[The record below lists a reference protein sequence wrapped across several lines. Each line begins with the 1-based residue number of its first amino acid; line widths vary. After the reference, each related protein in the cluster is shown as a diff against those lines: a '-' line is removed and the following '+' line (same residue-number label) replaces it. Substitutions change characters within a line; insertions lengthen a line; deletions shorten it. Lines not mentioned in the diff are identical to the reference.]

1 MTGAECFEK
10 LRVFDESWKVSF
22 SEAGI
27 IAREVEDHQLWR
39 QVPGC
44 TSFAD
49 FLHTACPWSF
59 STVYASL
66 RAIRD
71 LSDIPDRDLSAIPA
85 SNIHTVRKLSTSVRA
100 KPEVIEAAKTKKADD
115 FIGYIR
121 HEFPS
126 QHLEA
131 RTVLRIALDQSQ
143 NEAVEEAIALSMERG
158 AMTRAEALVDIAV
171 DYKATVLLEQLAE
184 ADK

>member
-27 IAREVEDHQLWR
+27 IAREVEDHQLWC

-100 KPEVIEAAKTKKADD
+100 RPEVIEAAKTKKADD

-126 QHLEA
+126 QAIEHNKP
-131 RTVLRIALDQSQ
+131 LRFLATQSQ
-143 NEAVEEAIALSMERG
+143 AEDIEEAISMAMENG
-158 AMTRAEALVDIAV
+158 AMTRTEAIWSICL
-171 DYKATVLLEQLAE
+171 DYRASAMLERLARQ
-184 ADK
+184 D